1 MELFK
6 RKAFI
11 STIFCFVFMSLGFI
25 FTKLA
30 LPFAPFLY
38 LLAIG
43 IGGFKQTKEG
53 LTELFFD
60 HTLNVDLLMALAAI
74 GACLIGNYFEG
85 AMLTFIF
92 CLSGALEEYTT
103 NKSQKEITALMN
115 LQPQRAL
122 KLFESGE
129 TKEVDVTELTIN
141 DKVFVPKGAAI
152 PIDGQLTSPVATID
166 EAAISGESVPVEK
179 QQKDPVFAG
188 TLNQGNPFT
197 MTVTKLSSDTV
208 FAKIIQLVEEAQNTP
223 TKTASFIERIENTYV
238 KLVLLSVPLMILLP
252 PFLAGWTWEESFYR
266 GMVLL
271 VVASPCALVASAT
284 PATLAALSNAAKNG
298 ILIKGGIHLEQLAEL
313 KAVAFDKTG
322 TLTRGKPIVTDS
334 FFLTDDPVSKNVLV
348 AMESQTTHPLAEAI
362 TTHFGSQSTKEL
374 QQLTVEEITGF
385 GLTTNYQGSQWHV
398 GKHAYSLAEIKKD
411 EKLASLVEELENQGK
426 TVIFFSKENELLAIF
441 GLLDVPKTNAAAAIH
456 YFNESAIHTSMI
468 TGDNLGTAKA
478 IATQVGLSAFHAGCT
493 PEEKT
498 ALIKQEQIKYQTNAM
513 VGDGVNDAPA
523 LATAT
528 LGIAMGKGTDIA
540 IDVADLVLMNS
551 DLDKLVYSHRLSL
564 KLKRIIKQNIVFSV
578 GVIVLLILSNFLQFL
593 NLPFGVIGHEGST
606 ILVILNGLRMLQ
618 PLAPL
623 KNDDSK
629 RCTPCPLYQAA
640 ITH

>member
-1 MELFK
+1 MELLK

-11 STIFCFVFMSLGFI
+11 STIFCFVFMILGFV

-122 KLFESGE
+122 QLLESGE

-152 PIDGQLTSPVATID
+152 PIDGQLMSLTATID

-179 QQKDPVFAG
+179 QQQDPVFAG

-197 MTVTKLSSDTV
+197 MNVTKLSSDTV

-252 PFLAGWTWEESFYR
+252 HFLAGWTWEESFYR

-313 KAVAFDKTG
+313 KAIAFDKTG

-334 FFLTDDPVSKNVLV
+334 LFLTDDPISKDILV

-362 TTHFGSQSTKEL
+362 TTHFESQLTKEL

-385 GLTTNYQGSQWHV
+385 GLTTSYQGSQWHV
-398 GKHAYSLAEIKKD
+398 GKHAYSLAEMKKD
-411 EKLASLVEELENQGK
+411 EKLTHFVEELEEQGK
-426 TVIFFSKENELLAIF
+426 TVIFFSKENELLAII
-441 GLLDVPKTNAAAAIH
+441 GLLDVPKTNAAATIH

-498 ALIKQEQIKYQTNAM
+498 ALIKQEKTKYQTNAM

-578 GVIVLLILSNFLQFL
+578 GVIILLILSNFLQFL

-623 KNDDSK
+623 KSDNSK
-629 RCTPCPLYQAA
+629 RCTPCPLYQATT
-640 ITH
+640 TH